1 MLYFD
6 SATLGQMEPRVQ
18 IKSVSLH
25 LFLADYILDGKAG
38 GILNGLRHGLET
50 GIEMYEIVYMNQRHW
65 LIYIEQKIAKE
76 QAGKCQ

>member
-38 GILNGLRHGLET
+38 GICEWVETILRVG
-50 GIEMYEIVYMNQRHW
+50 
-65 LIYIEQKIAKE
+65 YI
-76 QAGKCQ
+76 